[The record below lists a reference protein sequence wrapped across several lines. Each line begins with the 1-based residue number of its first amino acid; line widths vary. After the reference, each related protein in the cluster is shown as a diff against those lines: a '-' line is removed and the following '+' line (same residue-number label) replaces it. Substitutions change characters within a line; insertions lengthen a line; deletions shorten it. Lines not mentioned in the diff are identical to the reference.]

1 VARSRQGGDWSGLR
15 KPLFW
20 VLLAAF
26 LAPGLFGGGYLF
38 HLVTLLRERGF
49 DAGQA
54 AQVQSLVGLAVL
66 VGRLSS
72 GAAMDRFFAPH
83 VAIVAFLISAGGCL
97 LLLTD
102 AAVPVCA
109 AALGIGLTVGAEL
122 DIMAYTISRYFGV
135 QSFGRLYGLSYG
147 ALIISSG
154 FSPMLITLVAG
165 KGGYPLALI
174 VSAVGTSAGAL
185 ILAFM
190 PRYPTDRNDAIPV
203 ARPAGPQ
210 IIQASNE
217 SST

>member
-1 VARSRQGGDWSGLR
+1 
-15 KPLFW
+15 
-20 VLLAAF
+20 
-26 LAPGLFGGGYLF
+26 
-38 HLVTLLRERGF
+38 
-49 DAGQA
+49 
-54 AQVQSLVGLAVL
+54 
-66 VGRLSS
+66 
-72 GAAMDRFFAPH
+72 
-83 VAIVAFLISAGGCL
+83 

-135 QSFGRLYGLSYG
+135 HSFGRLYGLSYG